1 MSKVKGVILDVDGTL
16 VDSNEQHALAW
27 RDAFRRA
34 TREFPLERI
43 RRLIGA
49 GGDKLYHE
57 LTGEDVGSA
66 EGQAISADCKK
77 IFQHDYLPLVRP
89 FAGSRELVERFKQA
103 GLKLAVASSARP
115 QDLEA
120 LLKIAGV
127 PELKE
132 TSTTSD
138 DAERSKPDP
147 DVVQVA
153 LKKLKLP
160 PEETLMLGDT
170 PYDIEAGSRA
180 GVAVVA
186 VRSGGWGDAD
196 LSDAVAIYD
205 GPADLL
211 AKFDDSPFLAKQ
223 DGGR

>member
-1 MSKVKGVILDVDGTL
+1 MGKVKGVILDVDGTL
-16 VDSNEQHALAW
+16 VDSNDQHALAW

-77 IFQHDYLPLVRP
+77 IFQQVYLPQVRS
-89 FAGSRELVERFKQA
+89 FARSKELVQRFQHA
-103 GLKLAVASSARP
+103 GLKLAVASSDRP

-132 TSTTSD
+132 MSTTSD
-138 DAERSKPDP
+138 DADRSKPDP

-153 LKKLKLP
+153 LDKLKLR
-160 PEETLMLGDT
+160 PEDTLMLGDT
-170 PYDIEAGSRA
+170 PYDIESGRRA

-205 GPADLL
+205 DPADLL
-211 AKFDDSPFLAKQ
+211 EKFDDSPFAPK
-223 DGGR
+223 

>member
-16 VDSNEQHALAW
+16 IDSNEQHALAW

-49 GGDKLYHE
+49 GGDKLYRE

-66 EGQAISADCKK
+66 EGQSISADCKK
-77 IFQHDYLPLVRP
+77 IFRETYLKHVRP
-89 FAGSRELVERFKQA
+89 LTGSRELIARFKQA
-103 GLKLAVASSARP
+103 GLKLAVASSSRP
-115 QDLEA
+115 EDLEA
-120 LLKIAGV
+120 LLEIAGV
-127 PELKE
+127 PELAE

-138 DAERSKPDP
+138 DAKRSKPDP

-153 LKKLKLP
+153 LEKLKLQQT
-160 PEETLMLGDT
+160 EALMLGDT

-186 VRSGGWGDAD
+186 VRSGGWADAD
-196 LSDAVAIYD
+196 LSNAVAIYD
-205 GPADLL
+205 CPADLL
-211 AKFDDSPFLAKQ
+211 AKFDESPFA
-223 DGGR
+223 

>member
-1 MSKVKGVILDVDGTL
+1 MMSKVKGVILDVDGTL

-49 GGDKLYHE
+49 GGDKLYYE

-77 IFQHDYLPLVRP
+77 IFRETYLKHVRP
-89 FAGSRELVERFKQA
+89 LAGSRELIERFKQA
-103 GLKLAVASSARP
+103 GLELAVASSSRP
-115 QDLEA
+115 EDLEA

-127 PELKE
+127 PELAEK
-132 TSTTSD
+132 STTSD

-153 LKKLKLP
+153 VGKLKLKP
-160 PEETLMLGDT
+160 NEALMLGDT

-186 VRSGGWGDAD
+186 VRSGGWADAD
-196 LSDAVAIYD
+196 LSKAVAIYD

-211 AKFDDSPFLAKQ
+211 AGFDGSPFSK
-223 DGGR
+223 

>member
-1 MSKVKGVILDVDGTL
+1 MGKVKGVILDVDGTL
-16 VDSNEQHALAW
+16 VDSNDQHALAW

-66 EGQAISADCKK
+66 EGQATSADCKK
-77 IFQHDYLPLVRP
+77 IFQQVYLPQVRS
-89 FAGSRELVERFKQA
+89 FARSKELVQRFQHA

-132 TSTTSD
+132 MSTTSD
-138 DAERSKPDP
+138 DADRSKPDP

-153 LKKLKLP
+153 LDKLKLR

-170 PYDIEAGSRA
+170 PYDIESGRRA

-205 GPADLL
+205 DPADLL
-211 AKFDDSPFLAKQ
+211 EKFDDSPFAPK
-223 DGGR
+223 